1 MEPERKTWQAWPTP
15 LRPTACHSSQLQPPA
30 NSVSIIG
37 PNSTDLT
44 KRETVHM
51 NSQESSSIAN
61 TRAAYLGPISP
72 RLQVRDLFPLT
83 PLNQYLCSAYH
94 IQPIVGIFS
103 PLKSAIP
110 EPGRPFPL
118 LSIARST
125 SLRHRLRMTMFGR
138 Q

>member
-15 LRPTACHSSQLQPPA
+15 LRTTVSFVPASASCQLSFGHGTKFDRSYEKKNCPYEQP
-30 NSVSIIG
+30 G
-37 PNSTDLT
+37 
-44 KRETVHM
+44 
-51 NSQESSSIAN
+51 SSSIAN

-94 IQPIVGIFS
+94 IQPIVEIFS
-103 PLKSAIP
+103 PLNSAIP

-118 LSIARST
+118 PSIARST
-125 SLRHRLRMTMFGR
+125 SLRHWLRMKMFGR